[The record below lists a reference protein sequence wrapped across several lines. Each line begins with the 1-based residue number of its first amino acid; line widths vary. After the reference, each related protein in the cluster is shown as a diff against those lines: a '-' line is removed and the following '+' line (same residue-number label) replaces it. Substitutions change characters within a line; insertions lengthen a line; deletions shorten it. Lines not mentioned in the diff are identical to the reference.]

1 MQWYTVLDAM
11 GTVIGRVSG
20 SCKLAA
26 MTHAENVFGSLACAV
41 CPDHSTYDYGCYG
54 T

>member
-26 MTHAENVFGSLACAV
+26 MTNAENVFGSLACTV
-41 CPDHSTYDYGCYG
+41 RPDAYDYGCYG